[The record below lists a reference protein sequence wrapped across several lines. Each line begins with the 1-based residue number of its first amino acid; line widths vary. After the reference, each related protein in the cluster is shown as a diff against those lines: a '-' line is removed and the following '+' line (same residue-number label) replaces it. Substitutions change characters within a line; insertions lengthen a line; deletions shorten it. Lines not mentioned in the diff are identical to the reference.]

1 MKCDS
6 ARAGPGMPFPAK
18 NPSSARHACCQC
30 DRAPSFQG
38 QLRATAAEDSFYLQA
53 EACGNHLGDMVWAL
67 KNCAHQRG
75 ATQAQLTLL
84 AIDPS
89 SSAGA
94 TLPRNTA
101 AGGFA
106 FSSIALIP

>member
-1 MKCDS
+1 MTL
-6 ARAGPGMPFPAK
+6 PA
-18 NPSSARHACCQC
+18 NPIPPSVRHACCQC

-38 QLRATAAEDSFYLQA
+38 QLRAMTAAEGSFYLQA

-89 SSAGA
+89 SSADA
-94 TLPRNTA
+94 APRRNTA
-101 AGGFA
+101 AAGFA
-106 FSSIALIP
+106 FSNIALIP